1 MNLAEIIK
9 EHGVD
14 LKEENV
20 VLAYEDGYIEVSLED
35 GDLSVNVQLTDK
47 VIKLDGSIEDAL
59 GGIVS

>member
-1 MNLAEIIK
+1 MNIAGIIK

-35 GDLSVNVQLTDK
+35 GELSVNVQLTDK
-47 VIKLDGSIEDAL
+47 VIKLEGSIDEAL
-59 GGIVS
+59 GGTVS